1 MRRDL
6 EFFDH
11 AQYHDRGGIDCNRHR
26 FGVGAAIAY
35 VDCLSSWLIRVYIGP
50 LKLWWRIHCG

>member
-1 MRRDL
+1 
-6 EFFDH
+6 
-11 AQYHDRGGIDCNRHR
+11 
-26 FGVGAAIAY
+26 VGAAIAY